1 VEARLA
7 PGDRPTALSAFASRD
22 FRLLWGGQTI
32 SFVGDSAFLVALGWR
47 VTSLTGSAGSLG
59 FVLALNG
66 AAMLTTLLWGGVL
79 ADRHSRRLMM
89 IGSDLARAVLVGIL
103 AVVDGTGQ
111 LTLGSIMVLAALIG
125 FADGFFHPAF
135 GGIVPLVVEQPVLA
149 SANSM
154 LSVARQG
161 SAIVG
166 PALAAGLYHGAG
178 PTTVWAIEAGSFV
191 LSAALLRPARPRDL
205 ETAPAE
211 GTFSALRAGFRYTMS
226 VPWIWMG
233 IAIASVILM
242 LAMAPYNALL
252 PRIVRSHF
260 DRGVGSYGLLFS
272 LTAVGMILGSVL
284 YAHRNPR
291 RHRVLL
297 CYAAFGIN
305 DLGMIVVALTHS
317 FPLACAAVVWR
328 GFWLGIAISLW
339 TTLLTELVPGR
350 FLSRVVSLDIFGSF
364 ALTPVGYA
372 IVGAVAG
379 LFSPAQIVA
388 FGGAFGAVM
397 WFAPLLS
404 REVRRAA

>member
-1 VEARLA
+1 MDATLA
-7 PGDRPTALSAFASRD
+7 PGDRPAALSAFRSRD

-47 VTSLTGSAGSLG
+47 VTSMTGSAGSLG
-59 FVLALNG
+59 FVLSLSA

-89 IGSDLARAVLVGIL
+89 IGSDLARAVLVGVL
-103 AVVDGTGQ
+103 AVVDGTGH
-111 LTLGSIMVLAALIG
+111 LSLGSIMVLAAAIG

-154 LSVARQG
+154 LSIARQG

-166 PALAAGLYHGAG
+166 PAIAAGLYGGAG
-178 PTTVWAIEAGSFV
+178 PTTVWVVDALSFV
-191 LSAALLRPARPRDL
+191 ASAALLWRTRPRSLDARPR
-205 ETAPAE
+205 E
-211 GTFSALRAGFRYTMS
+211 GTLKELRDGFRYTMS
-226 VPWIWMG
+226 VPWIWTG
-233 IAIASVILM
+233 IAMATVILM
-242 LAMAPYNALL
+242 FAMAPYTALL

-272 LTAVGMILGSVL
+272 LMAVGMVIGSVL
-284 YAHRNPR
+284 YAHWNPR
-291 RHRVLL
+291 RNRVIL

-305 DLGMIVVALTHS
+305 DLGMVVVALTHW
-317 FPLACAAVVWR
+317 FPLACLAVVWR

-372 IVGAVAG
+372 IVGGVAG
-379 LFSPAQIVA
+379 LFTPAQIVA
-388 FGGAFGAVM
+388 FGGAAGAVL
-397 WFAPLLS
+397 WFVPLAS